1 MYFSSLNENESRKR
15 SWLKKVNMANGI
27 QVYILVCPTYNYN
40 ANTMHILNSTEI
52 KLPVCYSEHTYT
64 HKKYK
69 QST

>member
-1 MYFSSLNENESRKR
+1 
-15 SWLKKVNMANGI
+15 MANGI

-52 KLPVCYSEHTYT
+52 KLAVCYSEHTYT